1 MNSMELDFFFLI
13 CVIPAITLYGIAKS
27 GLGGSMSLISIPLMT
42 LVMPLSQ
49 ALAII
54 LPILILSDVVAV
66 YKFRKQFDIDTVKLM
81 VTGGSIGVIIGSLT
95 YTYFS
100 ETTIKALIGLMGF
113 CFTTHYFIFKRKKNI
128 PLKKSILKGGVS
140 SLVAGFASF
149 CAHAGGTP
157 TSIYLLP
164 LRLKKEIYVGTRVI
178 FFMFLNLVKL
188 PFYIHLSF
196 LNTKSLIQSALFF
209 PASLFGIFL
218 GYQILKRVEE
228 GLFYNIVY
236 LLILISS
243 TRLIFEY
250 FSS

>member
-1 MNSMELDFFFLI
+1 MDTNLIFFLI
-13 CVIPAITLYGIAKS
+13 CTIPAITLYGVAKS

-42 LVMPLSQ
+42 LVMPLSK

-54 LPILILSDVVAV
+54 LPILILSDAVAV
-66 YKFRKQFDIDTVKLM
+66 YKFRKQFDLDTVKLM
-81 VTGGSIGVIIGSLT
+81 VIGGGIGVIIGSLT
-95 YTYFS
+95 YTLFS
-100 ETTIKALIGLMGF
+100 ESTIKALIGLMGF
-113 CFTTHYFIFKRKKNI
+113 CFTTHYFIFKRKKII
-128 PLKKSILKGGVS
+128 PLKKSLLKGGIS

-149 CAHAGGTP
+149 CAHSGGTP

-178 FFMFLNLVKL
+178 FFMFLNLIKL

-196 LNTKSLIQSALFF
+196 LNSESLLQSALFF

-228 GLFYNIVY
+228 KLFYNIVY
-236 LLILISS
+236 ALILISS
-243 TRLIFEY
+243 TRLIYEY
-250 FSS
+250 ISS